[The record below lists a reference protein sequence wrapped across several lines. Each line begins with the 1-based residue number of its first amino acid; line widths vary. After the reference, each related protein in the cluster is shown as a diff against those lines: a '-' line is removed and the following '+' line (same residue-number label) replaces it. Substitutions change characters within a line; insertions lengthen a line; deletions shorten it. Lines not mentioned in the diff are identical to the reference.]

1 MRPRTDTPVHVTTSV
16 PLAQNR
22 YFRRFW
28 LGQAASNL
36 GDAFAFVAMPLLVF
50 DTTHSVVQ
58 MGYATAIT
66 GAGQVLAATFSG
78 VVVDRVH
85 RRGLMVAC
93 DVVRLVLYGLLPL
106 LASVHALHMPVLFL
120 IAFVAAVASNL
131 FMVTYMAAVKNLVE
145 ERDVSAANG
154 RLQATQALTFVL
166 GSALAGVVCARYG
179 AVWAMAVNALSFA
192 ASALTL
198 LQIRFRRDRAE
209 RDPSEALHPLRE
221 VAFGM
226 RYLVNHALLRTLTLF
241 QAGVAV
247 LGSIGIGAAVI
258 DLLIYRLKIDFFE
271 GSSVVGWCLALAALG
286 AVLGALLAGRF
297 KAGRFG
303 LGAVCVAGTA
313 LQGLGM
319 LIGGLGQHVAW
330 VIIAGMFWS
339 GGLTFRAVGASSLR
353 QTQAPDE
360 LLGRVLAAGWTLVFG
375 ASALG
380 AVLVTRLG
388 AAVGAGTAMALV
400 GGCLL
405 LVAMAGAFSP
415 LMRPTAS

>member
-1 MRPRTDTPVHVTTSV
+1 MTTST

-36 GDAFAFVAMPLLVF
+36 GDAFSFVAMPLLVF
-50 DTTHSVVQ
+50 ETTHSVVQ
-58 MGYATAIT
+58 MGYVTAIT

-85 RRGLMVAC
+85 RRGLMVGC
-93 DVVRLVLYGLLPL
+93 DVARLLLYGLLPV
-106 LASVHALHMPVLFL
+106 LASLGVLSMPVLFL
-120 IAFVAAVASNL
+120 IALLAAAASNL
-131 FMVTYMAAVKNLVE
+131 FLVSYMAAVANLVE
-145 ERDVSAANG
+145 PHDVAAANG

-179 AVWAMAVNALSFA
+179 AVWAMAINALSFA
-192 ASALTL
+192 ASAITL

-209 RDPSEALHPLRE
+209 RDPSEGLHPLRE
-221 VAFGM
+221 VVFGL
-226 RYLVNHALLRTLTLF
+226 RYLVNHVTLRALTLF
-241 QAGVAV
+241 QSGVAL

-258 DLLIYRLKIDFFE
+258 DLLIYRLKVDFSE
-271 GSSVVGWCLALAALG
+271 GSRIVGWCLALAALG
-286 AVLGALLAGRF
+286 AVFGALAAGRF
-297 KAGRFG
+297 KARRFG

-313 LQGLGM
+313 LQGIGM
-319 LIGGLGQHVAW
+319 LIGGLGHHVPA
-330 VIIAGMFWS
+330 VVIAGMFWS
-339 GGLTFRAVGASSLR
+339 GGLTFRAVAASSLR
-353 QTQAPDE
+353 QTSTPDE
-360 LLGRVLAAGWTLVFG
+360 LLGRVLAAGWTLVFS

-388 AAVGAGTAMALV
+388 AALGAGTAMALV
-400 GGCLL
+400 GACLL
-405 LVAMAGAFSP
+405 LVSAAGALSP